1 VADVVMNVSP
11 LGSMAARGVKQ
22 GAMAAGRAGEQL
34 AERVVPQVMERG
46 GLGAQLMGDL
56 ALGSRSQVIKPK
68 GGNWLAGSVERSIGD
83 LKQANVPQYEMWGE
97 GATGVSDQAKA
108 EASSLNRWLDQKL
121 SKYIRN
127 EMGTPE
133 DPLLALAE
141 RGVIH
146 EEQSP
151 LSTYNLDDLE
161 KFRERVGYPAEGIAK
176 TRAGREWEAATDYAI
191 LPEEARNFTR
201 PPFDKT
207 DPWLFKVP
215 PETPVYA
222 VERRSANNMF
232 GHLVDELRNAVDPSS
247 GLPENLRWKYQD
259 LDKVTVPQ
267 AVQRVSDINAWR
279 AAQKAEADMARAM
292 NPATQVVKEYP
303 EQGFKWVELRQPKE
317 LPEGWVE
324 KNGAYYDPKGER
336 HVHPGTESLA
346 DALKYEGETMGHCV
360 GGYCPDVVEGRSR
373 IYSLRDKKGQPHV
386 TIEVAPR
393 EFSDIFNSLPESD
406 RAEVFKNA
414 PKWANDAQLL
424 ETLQNLY
431 PEKVGPLEEIVQ
443 IKGKGNKA
451 PNAEYLPAVQDFVR
465 SGNWSNVGDL
475 KNTGLVEV
483 GRSGIPW
490 PKGITSEQIDSLV
503 GGMEGGTKTPRFT
516 SSHELARKAQ
526 DELGSKYITEKEYSD
541 WIQNQLGT
549 DLTPGSRGEGFAQGG
564 LVSGANFHTGDFDPA
579 RIDTIVGEL
588 HALNQA

>member
-1 VADVVMNVSP
+1 
-11 LGSMAARGVKQ
+11 
-22 GAMAAGRAGEQL
+22 
-34 AERVVPQVMERG
+34 
-46 GLGAQLMGDL
+46 
-56 ALGSRSQVIKPK
+56 
-68 GGNWLAGSVERSIGD
+68 
-83 LKQANVPQYEMWGE
+83 
-97 GATGVSDQAKA
+97 
-108 EASSLNRWLDQKL
+108 
-121 SKYIRN
+121 
-127 EMGTPE
+127 
-133 DPLLALAE
+133 
-141 RGVIH
+141 
-146 EEQSP
+146 
-151 LSTYNLDDLE
+151 
-161 KFRERVGYPAEGIAK
+161 
-176 TRAGREWEAATDYAI
+176 
-191 LPEEARNFTR
+191 
-201 PPFDKT
+201 
-207 DPWLFKVP
+207 
-215 PETPVYA
+215 
-222 VERRSANNMF
+222 
-232 GHLVDELRNAVDPSS
+232 
-247 GLPENLRWKYQD
+247 
-259 LDKVTVPQ
+259 
-267 AVQRVSDINAWR
+267 
-279 AAQKAEADMARAM
+279 MARAM

-465 SGNWSNVGDL
+465 SGKWSSVGDL
-475 KNTGLVEV
+475 QNTGLI
-483 GRSGIPW
+483 GY
-490 PKGITSEQIDSLV
+490 KGEYRLPEEFLYRTD
-503 GGMEGGTKTPRFT
+503 EGGWEPLVDVAKRSFPDSPEKQRNFYRGA
-516 SSHELARKAQ
+516 SQLENDIMLKPQ
-526 DELGSKYITEKEYSD
+526 D
-541 WIQNQLGT
+541 
-549 DLTPGSRGEGFAQGG
+549 EGFAQGG